1 MEILMDKVYKQMK
14 IVVGLLAV
22 TFAVLFTYESHNNLG
37 LVFGIAFVTVVN
49 QLWLL
54 YIMLSSAW
62 RNIK

>member
-1 MEILMDKVYKQMK
+1 MDKVYKQMK

-54 YIMLSSAW
+54 YIMLRGAW

>member
-22 TFAVLFTYESHNNLG
+22 FFAVLFTYESHDNRG
-37 LVFGIAFVTVVN
+37 LVFGIAFVTVIN
-49 QLWLL
+49 QMWLL

-62 RNIK
+62 RSIK